1 VFKIKK
7 ELINPFIEAA
17 AQILPQIVNGITFNR
32 TGLLLAKDCAAS
44 KEKLA
49 VIILGIVG
57 SVKGRVIY
65 TFENTLACEV
75 AGKMLLEP
83 VQQELTALA
92 GSALAEMTNMVTG
105 RAVALLVGAGYKVD
119 FSPPTLFVGREILV
133 PESDIPAI
141 LIPFQTQFGSLNLNV
156 AVKETEK

>member
-1 VFKIKK
+1 MFKIKK

-17 AQILPQIVNGITFNR
+17 AQILPQIVKGITFNR

-57 SVKGRVIY
+57 NVKGRVIY
-65 TFENTLACEV
+65 TLENALACEV
-75 AGKMLLEP
+75 AGKMLFEP
-83 VQQELTALA
+83 VQKELNDLA
-92 GSALAEMTNMVTG
+92 RSALAEMTNMVTG
-105 RAVALLVGAGYKVD
+105 RAIALLVSAGYSVD
-119 FSPPTLFVGREILV
+119 FSPPTLFVGREIQV
-133 PESDIPAI
+133 PESDVPSI

>member
-1 VFKIKK
+1 MFKIKK

-32 TGLLLAKDCAAS
+32 TGLLLAKDCVAS

-57 SVKGRVIY
+57 NVKGRVIY

-75 AGKMLLEP
+75 AGKMLFEP
-83 VQQELTALA
+83 VQEELNDLA
-92 GSALAEMTNMVTG
+92 RSALAEMTNMVTG
-105 RAVALLVGAGYKVD
+105 RAIALLVGAGYRVD
-119 FSPPTLFVGREILV
+119 FSPPTLFVGREIQV
-133 PESDIPAI
+133 PESDVPAI